1 MEKKLITLISSPF
14 LSKKWKVEDSHSQ
27 HVIRIFEKNKKNKG
41 GGKKNKDIN
50 INLTDNTN
58 SIHKFLR

>member
-41 GGKKNKDIN
+41 GGKKTKIL
-50 INLTDNTN
+50 ILTSQIIQIQFTN
-58 SIHKFLR
+58 F